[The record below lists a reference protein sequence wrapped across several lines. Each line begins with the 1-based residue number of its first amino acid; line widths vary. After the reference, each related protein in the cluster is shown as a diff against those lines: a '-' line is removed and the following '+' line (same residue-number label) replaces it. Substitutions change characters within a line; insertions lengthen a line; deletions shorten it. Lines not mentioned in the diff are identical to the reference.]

1 MRPQQNRR
9 INNNKHRPNL
19 NRKTQNPLSKTFES
33 NGPGIKIRG
42 NAQHIYEKYIA
53 LARDAQATGDNII
66 AENFLQHAE
75 HYKRIIIE
83 ATANQQL
90 YNQESVAT
98 EINAE
103 PTEQLTPQTSSEEL
117 EDVATTEQ
125 ENTLTVKK
133 TNSRRTTKQ
142 PKSYTAS
149 PQEDTPT
156 EAETTNIKKLNKKSS
171 TTLKKKAPAEDNT
184 DQITA

>member
-9 INNNKHRPNL
+9 VNNKHRPNL

-83 ATANQQL
+83 ATANQQI
-90 YNQESVAT
+90 YNQEFAAA
-98 EINAE
+98 EINIE
-103 PTEQLTPQTSSEEL
+103 PMEQFMPQTSSEEL
-117 EDVATTEQ
+117 EEDVGIAEE

-133 TNSRRTTKQ
+133 PNNKRPPKQ
-142 PKSYTAS
+142 QKPYMPNTE
-149 PQEDTPT
+149 EDNPT
-156 EAETTNIKKLNKKSS
+156 EVAKINNKKPNRKSG
-171 TTLKKKAPAEDNT
+171 TALKKKALVEDNS
-184 DQITA
+184 DQITV